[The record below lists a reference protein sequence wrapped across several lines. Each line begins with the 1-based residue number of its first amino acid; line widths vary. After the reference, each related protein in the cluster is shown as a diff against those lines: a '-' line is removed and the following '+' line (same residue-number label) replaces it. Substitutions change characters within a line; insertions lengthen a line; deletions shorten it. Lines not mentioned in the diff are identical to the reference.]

1 MKQSF
6 VKISKITEPPY
17 SDIWVYPKGTRAQ
30 IKSRIKELENLGVDS
45 ISFQGKLE
53 IGTISILGKGY
64 VGIVVLG
71 KIGRKK
77 VAVKIRRND
86 SPRKNLKKEAELL
99 KIVNMHKIGPKLVA
113 FSKNF
118 LVMEYLDGEKIGD
131 WVGELCVYSTNFLV
145 KEQRVRR
152 TQMYYE
158 MKKEETLQLKLI
170 IKKILEDCYSLDTIG
185 LDHGELSNLS
195 KHVIVGKKDT
205 ITALIRGSWVSIPQV
220 TIIDFESSSTD
231 RKVSN
236 VTSATQALCI
246 GSRIS
251 KIVGGMYKIPK
262 KEKMIY
268 ALREYKQKQTR
279 DSFEK
284 LLDVLKL

>member
-17 SDIWVYPKGTRAQ
+17 SNIWVYPKGTKAQ
-30 IKSRIKELENLGVDS
+30 IKSRIKELMALGVES
-45 ISFQGKLE
+45 VSFQGKLE

-86 SPRKNLKKEAELL
+86 SPRKNLKKEAKLL
-99 KIVNMHKIGPKLVA
+99 KIINEYKIGPKLVA

-131 WVGELCVYSTNFLV
+131 WVVDL
-145 KEQRVRR
+145 
-152 TQMYYE
+152 
-158 MKKEETLQLKLI
+158 KKKGDSSRLKTI
-170 IKKILEDCYSLDTIG
+170 IKKILEDCYRMDRIG

-195 KHVIVGKKDT
+195 KHVIIGKR
-205 ITALIRGSWVSIPQV
+205 I
-220 TIIDFESSSTD
+220 TIIDFESSSMN

-246 GSRIS
+246 GSGIS
-251 KIVGGMYKIPK
+251 KIISRVYRIPK
-262 KEKMIY
+262 KQKMITV
-268 ALREYKQKQTR
+268 LRRYKQEETR
-279 DSFEK
+279 DSFEN
-284 LLDVLKL
+284 LLSVLKL

>member
-1 MKQSF
+1 MKQYF
-6 VKISKITEPPY
+6 IKISEITEPPY
-17 SDIWVYPKGTRAQ
+17 SNIWVYPKGTKVQ
-30 IKSRIKELENLGVDS
+30 IKSRIKELMALGVES

-99 KIVNMHKIGPKLVA
+99 KIINEYKIGPKLVT

-131 WVGELCVYSTNFLV
+131 WVVDL
-145 KEQRVRR
+145 
-152 TQMYYE
+152 
-158 MKKEETLQLKLI
+158 KKKGGSSRLKTI
-170 IKKILEDCYSLDTIG
+170 IKKILEDCYRLDRIG

-195 KHVIVGKKDT
+195 KHVIIGKR
-205 ITALIRGSWVSIPQV
+205 I
-220 TIIDFESSSTD
+220 TIIDFESSSMN

-246 GSRIS
+246 GSGIS
-251 KIVGGMYKIPK
+251 KIIGRVYKIPK
-262 KEKMIY
+262 KQKMITV
-268 ALREYKQKQTR
+268 LRRYKQEETR
-279 DSFEK
+279 ESFES
-284 LLDVLKL
+284 LLAVLKL

>member
-6 VKISKITEPPY
+6 VKLGKITEPPY

-30 IKSRIKELENLGVDS
+30 IKSRIKELKALGVES
-45 ISFQGKLE
+45 ISFQGKLQV
-53 IGTISILGKGY
+53 GTISILGKGY

-86 SPRKNLKKEAELL
+86 SPRKNLKREAELL
-99 KIVNMHKIGPKLVA
+99 KITNQSNVGPKLVG

-118 LVMEYLDGEKIGD
+118 LVMEYLEGEKIGD
-131 WVGELCVYSTNFLV
+131 WVASL
-145 KEQRVRR
+145 
-152 TQMYYE
+152 
-158 MKKEETLQLKLI
+158 KKRGSSSQLKTI
-170 IKKILEDCYSLDTIG
+170 IKKILEDCYKLDRIG
-185 LDHGELSNLS
+185 LDHGELSNIT
-195 KHVIVGKKDT
+195 KHVIVGSK
-205 ITALIRGSWVSIPQV
+205 I
-220 TIIDFESSSTD
+220 TIIDFESSSLD

-236 VTSATQALCI
+236 VTSATQAFYI
-246 GSRIS
+246 GSGIS
-251 KIVGGMYKIPK
+251 KIVGHIYKIPK
-262 KEKMIY
+262 KEKMISV
-268 ALREYKQKQTR
+268 LRRYKQEQTR

>member
-6 VKISKITEPPY
+6 VKLDKITEAPY
-17 SDIWVYPKGTRAQ
+17 SNIWVYPKGTKSQ
-30 IKSRIKELENLGVDS
+30 IKSRIKELETLGVES
-45 ISFQGKLE
+45 ISFQGELQ

-99 KIVNMHKIGPKLVA
+99 KITNRSNVGPKLVG

-118 LVMEYLDGEKIGD
+118 LVMEYLDGKKIGG
-131 WVGELCVYSTNFLV
+131 WVASL
-145 KEQRVRR
+145 
-152 TQMYYE
+152 
-158 MKKEETLQLKLI
+158 KKKGSSQQLKI
-170 IKKILEDCYSLDTIG
+170 VIKKILEDCYSLDRIG
-185 LDHGELSNLS
+185 LDHGELSNIS
-195 KHVIVGKKDT
+195 KHVIVGKKT
-205 ITALIRGSWVSIPQV
+205 

-246 GSRIS
+246 GSGIS
-251 KIVGGMYKIPK
+251 KIIGRIYKIPK
-262 KEKMIY
+262 KEKMISV
-268 ALREYKQKQTR
+268 LREYKQKQTR

>member
-1 MKQSF
+1 MKQYF
-6 VKISKITEPPY
+6 IKISEITEPPY
-17 SDIWVYPKGTRAQ
+17 SNIWVYPKGTKVQ
-30 IKSRIKELENLGVDS
+30 IKSRIKELMALGVES

-99 KIVNMHKIGPKLVA
+99 KIINEYKIGPKLVT

-131 WVGELCVYSTNFLV
+131 WVVDL
-145 KEQRVRR
+145 
-152 TQMYYE
+152 
-158 MKKEETLQLKLI
+158 KKKGGFSRLKTI
-170 IKKILEDCYSLDTIG
+170 IKKILEDCYRLDRIG

-195 KHVIVGKKDT
+195 KHVIIGKR
-205 ITALIRGSWVSIPQV
+205 I
-220 TIIDFESSSTD
+220 TIIDFESSSMN

-246 GSRIS
+246 GSGIS
-251 KIVGGMYKIPK
+251 KTISQVYRIPK
-262 KEKMIY
+262 KQKMITV
-268 ALREYKQKQTR
+268 LRRYKQEETR
-279 DSFEK
+279 DSFEN
-284 LLDVLKL
+284 LLSVLKL

>member
-6 VKISKITEPPY
+6 VKIRKITEPPY
-17 SDIWVYPKGTRAQ
+17 SDIWVYPKGTKAQ

-99 KIVNMHKIGPKLVA
+99 KITNRSNVGPKLVG

-118 LVMEYLDGEKIGD
+118 LVMEYLEGKKIRD
-131 WVGELCVYSTNFLV
+131 WVANL
-145 KEQRVRR
+145 
-152 TQMYYE
+152 
-158 MKKEETLQLKLI
+158 KKKGSSQQLKII
-170 IKKILEDCYSLDTIG
+170 IKKILEDCYSLDRIG
-185 LDHGELSNLS
+185 LDHGELSNIS
-195 KHVIVGKKDT
+195 KHVIVGKKT
-205 ITALIRGSWVSIPQV
+205 

-246 GSRIS
+246 GSGIS
-251 KIVGGMYKIPK
+251 KIIGRIYKIPK
-262 KEKMIY
+262 KEKMISV
-268 ALREYKQKQTR
+268 LREYKQKQTR

>member
-6 VKISKITEPPY
+6 LKISKISEPPY
-17 SDIWVYPKGTRAQ
+17 SDILVYPKGTKAQ
-30 IKSRIKELENLGVDS
+30 IKSRIKELGVLGVES
-45 ISFQGKLE
+45 ISFQGELQ
-53 IGTISILGKGY
+53 IGTINILGKGY

-71 KIGRKK
+71 KMGRKK
-77 VAVKIRRND
+77 VAVKIRRSD

-99 KIVNMHKIGPKLVA
+99 KITNRSNVGPKLVG

-118 LVMEYLDGEKIGD
+118 LVMEYLDGKKIGD
-131 WVGELCVYSTNFLV
+131 WITSL
-145 KEQRVRR
+145 
-152 TQMYYE
+152 
-158 MKKEETLQLKLI
+158 KKKGSSSQLKTV
-170 IKKILEDCYSLDTIG
+170 IKKVLED
-185 LDHGELSNLS
+185 LSNIT
-195 KHVIVGKKDT
+195 KHVIVGNKT
-205 ITALIRGSWVSIPQV
+205 

-251 KIVGGMYKIPK
+251 KMVGGMYKIPK
-262 KEKMIY
+262 KEKMISV
-268 ALREYKQKQTR
+268 LREYKQKQTR
-279 DSFEK
+279 DNFEK